1 MHVGQGVTAIWND
14 VRPGFTEE
22 FRAWHMREHMAER
35 VAIPG
40 FRRARRG
47 VALLGAPAFFTL
59 YEADSL
65 EVLRGQEYRNRL
77 DGPTEWTRR
86 VMAGL
91 AGVSR
96 GLAEVAA
103 SFGSGGL
110 GGLMLTLRFAA
121 APAARDAIGSLL
133 RDVAARERVAGAH
146 LCVTDRT
153 ASGAETTEARL
164 REDSGAP
171 DWFVLVEATD
181 AAALEGVLPEHAL
194 REAGVAGAILRATYR
209 IEFVLGK
216 EDLF

>member
-1 MHVGQGVTAIWND
+1 MRVGQGVTAIWND
-14 VRPGFTEE
+14 ARPGFAEE

-47 VALLGAPAFFTL
+47 VALEGAPDFFTL

-103 SFGSGGL
+103 SFGAGL
-110 GGLMLTLRFAA
+110 GGVVLTLRFGAA
-121 APAARDAIGSLL
+121 AGAAAGIAALL
-133 RDVAARERVAGAH
+133 REAAVRERVAGAH
-146 LCVTDRT
+146 LCITDRA
-153 ASGAETTEARL
+153 ASGADSTEARL
-164 REDSGAP
+164 RDEAGVP
-171 DWFVLVEATD
+171 DWFVLVEATE
-181 AAALEGVLPEHAL
+181 AAALEGVLTDDAL
-194 REAGVAGAILRATYR
+194 RGAGVVGRLLRATYR
-209 IEFVLGK
+209 VEFVLGK
-216 EDLF
+216 EDAG